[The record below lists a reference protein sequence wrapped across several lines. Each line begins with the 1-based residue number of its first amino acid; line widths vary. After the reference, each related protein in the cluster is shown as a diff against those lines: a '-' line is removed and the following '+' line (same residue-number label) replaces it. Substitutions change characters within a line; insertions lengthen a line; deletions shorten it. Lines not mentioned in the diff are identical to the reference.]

1 MEGAIIIEA
10 NTYKLFDELWVVTLS
25 KEEARK
31 RVRERNPELT
41 ETQISS
47 LLNRQIS
54 DEERL
59 KYAAFSYSTEEA
71 TFEENCHKIDAH
83 LEKVRNKLT
92 LQSKMLV

>member
-1 MEGAIIIEA
+1 MLEHFAWANQARFSMIAVEGAIIIEA
-10 NTYKLFDELWVVTLS
+10 NTYKLFDEIWVVTLS

-47 LLNRQIS
+47 LLNRQIT

-59 KYAAFSYSTEEA
+59 KYASFSYSTETA
-71 TFEENCHKIDAH
+71 TFEENCRKID
-83 LEKVRNKLT
+83 
-92 LQSKMLV
+92 